1 MLSIKGPIPECAR
14 LLTATLTAAVVVAG
28 CASLQELA
36 PLVGEEAVR
45 LAESEGIDPQRLQ
58 GGRAIYVIQCARC
71 HTPEWVGRY
80 SAAQWHRTLPRM
92 TPRAKLT
99 RQEAADLE
107 AYIMTT
113 LGVVRAA
120 GAVD

>member
-1 MLSIKGPIPECAR
+1 M
-14 LLTATLTAAVVVAG
+14 TATLAAAAVVAG
-28 CASLQELA
+28 CASLEELA
-36 PLVGEEAVR
+36 PLVGAEAIR
-45 LAESEGIDPQRLQ
+45 LAKIKGIDPQRIE
-58 GGRAIYVIQCARC
+58 GGRAVYITQCVRC
-71 HTPEWVGRY
+71 HSPEWVGRY
-80 SAAQWHRTLPRM
+80 SAAQWHQTLPRM

-99 RQEAADLE
+99 HQEAADLE

>member
-1 MLSIKGPIPECAR
+1 MTIYFGQREACLA
-14 LLTATLTAAVVVAG
+14 ATLTAVLVVAG
-28 CASLQELA
+28 CASLEELA
-36 PLVGEEAVR
+36 PLVGKEAVR
-45 LAESEGIDPQRLQ
+45 LAEIEGIDPQRIE
-58 GGRAIYVIQCARC
+58 GGRAIYVTQCARC

-80 SAAQWHRTLPRM
+80 SAAQWHQTLPRM
-92 TPRAKLT
+92 TPRAKLSH
-99 RQEAADLE
+99 QEAADLE

>member
-1 MLSIKGPIPECAR
+1 MVSIKGPIPECSR
-14 LLTATLTAAVVVAG
+14 LLSATLTAAVVVAG
-28 CASLQELA
+28 CASLEELA

-45 LAESEGIDPQRLQ
+45 LAEIKGIDPQRIE
-58 GGRAIYVIQCARC
+58 GGRAVYVTQCARC
-71 HTPEWVGRY
+71 HIPEWVGRY
-80 SAAQWHRTLPRM
+80 SAAQWRQTLPRM

-99 RQEAADLE
+99 HQEAADLE